1 MVGKRVHTTND
12 LVAPTVPL
20 LLTGEDSSTVG
31 ADTSWYYVAPFSGSF
46 DIEDI
51 IMQLATTGGAT
62 GSLNCNLDVNV
73 GTNSIFTTAPSISK
87 SAANGAHTHSGAT
100 GVVKGVI
107 NPAREKFNKG
117 DVIRVRS
124 RRSGTPSTNPA
135 NLRWTVGLTP
145 NQDYDPDSSVARS

>member
-1 MVGKRVHTTND
+1 MTGKRVHTTND

-20 LLTGEDSSTVG
+20 FLANEDSSTVG
-31 ADTSWYYVAPFSGSF
+31 SDTSWYYVAPFDGSF

-51 IMQLATTGGAT
+51 IMQLGTTGDAT
-62 GSLNCNLDVNV
+62 AALNCNLAVYV
-73 GTNSIFTTAPSISK
+73 GTNSIMSTAPSISK
-87 SAANGAHTHSGAT
+87 DAANGANSHSGAT

-107 NPAREKFNKG
+107 NPARTKFNKG
-117 DVIRVRS
+117 DVIRVRT
-124 RRSGTPSTNPA
+124 RRSGTPSTNPS